1 MSAHA
6 GHIEHARPVGGRLLT
21 RPFMV
26 LGGIFAV
33 AAVLILVRLIFGIGA
48 VTALS
53 DGYPWG
59 LWIAFDVVTGT
70 ALACG
75 GYAVALLVYIRNKGQ
90 YHPLVRPAILT
101 SALGYSLAGIGVGL
115 DVGRW
120 WSIWRVP
127 LFFWEWNLN
136 SVLLEVA
143 LCIMAYVVV
152 LWIELSPAFL
162 EKAREA
168 GPPKLRAL
176 AARLSPILNRSLL
189 WIIALGILLPT
200 MHQSSL
206 GSLMLLAGPR
216 LHPLWNTGW
225 LPLLFLISCI
235 AMGYAMVVFEAALSS
250 WLLRRKPE
258 TDMLAGVAG
267 AMVPIIFLYPLLRIA
282 DLAFAGKLGILF
294 AFDIF
299 SFMTLLELGL
309 ALAPGFMLLNKARR
323 QDLGHL
329 FRAAVLMML
338 AGGIYRFDTY
348 LVAFRPGDNWSYFPS
363 VPEMLI
369 TLGLVAAEV
378 MVYIAVIKFF
388 PILTGAPERAEK
400 AGEAWART

>member
-1 MSAHA
+1 MT
-6 GHIEHARPVGGRLLT
+6 EHAEPVGGRLFT
-21 RPFMV
+21 RPIKA
-26 LGGIFAV
+26 LAILAGI
-33 AAVLILVRLIFGIGA
+33 AAVLVLIRLIFGIGA
-48 VTALS
+48 VTNLS

-101 SALGYSLAGIGVGL
+101 SALGYSLAGFGVLL

-120 WSIWRVP
+120 WSVWRVP
-127 LFFWEWNLN
+127 LFFWEWNLS

-152 LWIELSPAFL
+152 LWIELSPAFFERGRYASSPRVRAISERGL
-162 EKAREA
+162 KIVN
-168 GPPKLRAL
+168 RAL
-176 AARLSPILNRSLL
+176 I
-189 WIIALGILLPT
+189 WIVALGILLPT

-235 AMGYAMVVFEAALSS
+235 AMGYAVVVFEAALSS
-250 WLLRRKPE
+250 AFLRRKPE
-258 TDMLAGVAG
+258 IEMLAGIGRVMA
-267 AMVPIIFLYPLLRIA
+267 PIALLYPALRIA
-282 DLAFAGKLGILF
+282 DLAFAGRLPLLF
-294 AFDIF
+294 AFDAF
-299 SFMTLLELGL
+299 SGMALLELVL
-309 ALAPGFMLLNKARR
+309 AVIPGVMLLNRGKR
-323 QDLGHL
+323 QQLGYL

-338 AGGIYRFDTY
+338 AGSLYRFDTY
-348 LVAFRPGDNWSYFPS
+348 LLAFRPGDNWSYFPS
-363 VPEMLI
+363 VPEMFTTFGLI
-369 TLGLVAAEV
+369 AAEILA
-378 MVYIAVIKFF
+378 YLLIIKFF
-388 PILTGAPERAEK
+388 PILTGAAVGTGK
-400 AGEAWART
+400 AGTAWART